1 MDRVLLVNMPFYS
14 IEHPSIGLGLLK
26 AELNKEN
33 IPCDILYLNLTFAEL
48 LSRGCENTHD
58 ILKSIKLYHDI
69 GRRFLL
75 FGDWLFS
82 HDLFNNNRREE
93 SCSIKQVLQTVK
105 QYWHKPWGNLDT
117 ELLQLTPEISR
128 VRDLVQ
134 PFLDKCLQSVDW
146 DNYAIVGF
154 SIINQQQVPS
164 LALAKR
170 IKTIYPK
177 KIIVFGG
184 ANGEDVMG
192 EALIRLFPFVDCICS
207 GKADT
212 IFIHLVKRLL
222 SGKPIDNIPNIIYRK
237 GDQRLLTIDRHA
249 VSIDLDSLPY
259 PDYDDYFQQLNRTL
273 LNRFVDP
280 YLLFETSRGCWWGEK
295 SHCTF
300 CGLNSGDLNYNS
312 KSAQRAIG
320 ELSYLKRRY
329 NTSTFVAVDNILDMS
344 YFKDFIPD
352 LKKSQLN
359 LQIHYE
365 TRASLSKK
373 KLRQL
378 KEAGICEIRP
388 GIESLSTPIL
398 KLVKKG
404 TTALQNIQLLKWAR
418 EVGLWA
424 GWTFLVGLPGE
435 DPEEYRRMA
444 EIVRTITHL
453 QAPLDLCLVRVDRFS
468 PYFTKPEKYGL
479 CRIRPLEIYRHI
491 FPFDGSNLYQLAYF
505 FDYDHIDDRNPVTYL
520 QPLIE
525 AVKNWKQ
532 IKNASLTCRAQG
544 EKLVIQDERPG
555 RKHPS
560 FLLTGIQKA
569 IYEYCDQVRSLSA
582 IEAKINAL
590 AKLQSETGLPI
601 CSLEKCQTNREL
613 CEDQAGF
620 KTQKHPERRYNKRKL
635 KFLIE
640 ELVDLKLMLEDDDK
654 YLSLAVMA

>member
-1 MDRVLLVNMPFYS
+1 MERVLLVNMPFYS
-14 IEHPSIGLGLLK
+14 IEHPSIGLGMLK
-26 AELNKEN
+26 AELSKEG
-33 IPCDILYLNLTFAEL
+33 IPCDILYLNLSFAEQ
-48 LSRGCENTHD
+48 LSRGFENTHD
-58 ILKSIKLYHDI
+58 ILNSIKLYHNI

-75 FGDWLFS
+75 LGDWLFS
-82 HDLFNNNRREE
+82 HDLFNNDHREE

-105 QYWHKPWGNLDT
+105 QYWHKPWDNLDT

-146 DNYAIVGF
+146 EKYAIIGF
-154 SIINQQQVPS
+154 SIMNQQQVPS

-170 IKTIYPK
+170 IKSIHPQK
-177 KIIVFGG
+177 FIVFGG

-192 EALIRLFPFVDCICS
+192 EALSHLFPFVDCICS

-212 IFIHLVKRLL
+212 IFVHLVKRLL
-222 SGKPIDNIPNIIYRK
+222 SSKPIDNIPNIIYRK
-237 GDQRLLTIDRHA
+237 DDHRLSTIDRLA
-249 VSIDLDSLPY
+249 VNVDLDSLPN

-273 LNRFVDP
+273 LNQFVSP

-300 CGLNSGDLNYNS
+300 CGLNGVDIDYNS

-320 ELSYLKRRY
+320 ELSYLKKRY
-329 NTSTFVAVDNILDMS
+329 NTSTFVAVDNILDMG

-352 LKKSQLN
+352 LKKNRLN

-373 KLRQL
+373 NLRQL

-404 TTALQNIQLLKWAR
+404 TTALQNIQFLKWAR
-418 EVGLWA
+418 EVELWV

-435 DPEEYRRMA
+435 DPEEYHRMA
-444 EIVRTITHL
+444 DIVRTIPHL

-479 CRIRPLEIYRHI
+479 GRIRPLEIYRHI
-491 FPFDGSNLYQLAYF
+491 FPFDETSLYQLAYF
-505 FDYDHIDDRNPVTYL
+505 FDYDHIDGRNPVTYL

-532 IKNASLTCRAQG
+532 IKNASLTCCAQG
-544 EKLVIQDERPG
+544 ENLIIQDERPG
-555 RKHPS
+555 RKHPF

-569 IYEYCDQVRSLSA
+569 IYEHCDQVRSLSA

-590 AKLQSETGLPI
+590 TKLESETGLPS
-601 CSLEKCQTNREL
+601 CSLEKIQTNMEL
-613 CEDQAGF
+613 CENQAAF
-620 KTQKHPERRYNKRKL
+620 KPKKHLERRYNKRKL
-635 KFLIE
+635 IFLIQ
-640 ELVDLKLMLEDDDK
+640 ELVDLKLMLKDDDK